1 MSLLSAIILG
11 IVQGLT
17 EFLPVSSSG
26 HLTVFQHFLGEI
38 EASLTFDIAVHVGT
52 VLSVLT
58 IYNKTIRNLIS
69 DIIKGCLNR
78 ELNGGSQL
86 ALWVIIGTIPAGLVG
101 VFFKSHIEAMFE
113 SLWVV
118 TVGFTFTS
126 LLLFFS
132 RNKGSGKMG
141 SDFLELNG
149 TPEIHWRQ
157 ALLVGCAQA
166 FAIIPGVSRA
176 GSTIAMGLIVGMD
189 RKTSALFSFM
199 LAIPAILGAAV
210 LQLGE
215 VNEFGSHELQV
226 LLTGIL
232 VSYVVGMAGLKLVL
246 AFVKEGRMHYFSYY
260 LWALILF
267 LSFYQLKG

>member
-1 MSLLSAIILG
+1 MSILSAIILG
-11 IVQGLT
+11 VVQGLT

-38 EASLTFDIAVHVGT
+38 EQSLTFDIAVHVGT

-58 IYNKTIRNLIS
+58 IYNKTIRKLLS
-69 DIIKGCLNR
+69 DIFKGLLRRDLNA
-78 ELNGGSQL
+78 GSQL
-86 ALWVIIGTIPAGLVG
+86 AIWVIIGTVPAGLVG

-113 SLWVV
+113 NLWVV
-118 TVGFTFTS
+118 TAGFLFTS

-132 RNKGSGKMG
+132 RNKGSGQMG
-141 SDFLELNG
+141 SQFLELNG
-149 TPEIHWRQ
+149 VPDIHWRQ
-157 ALLVGCAQA
+157 AFLVGCAQA
-166 FAIIPGVSRA
+166 FAIIPGISRA

-215 VNEFGSHELQV
+215 IEQFGSHELQV
-226 LLTGIL
+226 LLTGVL
-232 VSYVVGMAGLKLVL
+232 VSYLVGMAGLKLVL

-260 LWALILF
+260 LWALIIF
-267 LSFYQLKG
+267 LSLYQLKG